1 MLYNQRVAMA
11 RKKYAAAA
19 VFSFFIAGFGQIMKG
34 DNKKGLKIML
44 WFYMGLPAIIV
55 GTFLLNPYVFLM
67 VLAVLVIFYPVFWI
81 MNVIDAYS
89 AQVGV
94 RRYS

>member
-1 MLYNQRVAMA
+1 MRYNQRAATV
-11 RKKYAAAA
+11 RKKYTAAA
-19 VFSFFIAGFGQIMKG
+19 VLSFFIAGFGQVMKG

-67 VLAVLVIFYPVFWI
+67 VMAVLVIFYPVFWI
-81 MNVIDAYS
+81 MNIIDAYS
-89 AQVGV
+89 AQVGI
-94 RRYS
+94 RRHS